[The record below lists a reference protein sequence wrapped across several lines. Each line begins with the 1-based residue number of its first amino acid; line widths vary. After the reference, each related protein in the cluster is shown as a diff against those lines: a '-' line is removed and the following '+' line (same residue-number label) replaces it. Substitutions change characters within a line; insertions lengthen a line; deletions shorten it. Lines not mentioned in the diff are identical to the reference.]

1 MASLW
6 PQALEK
12 HGRQREWWEGRRPGL
27 RTQGLL
33 GTEVGQGLS
42 RGVTC
47 DQPQGVGAEAR
58 APRDSSD
65 FPRPLG
71 EAFVWCGS
79 PSGPYICWLGDP
91 FS

>member
-1 MASLW
+1 M
-6 PQALEK
+6 
-12 HGRQREWWEGRRPGL
+12 L

-42 RGVTC
+42 RGVTS
-47 DQPQGVGAEAR
+47 DQPQGAGAEAR

-65 FPRPLG
+65 FPRPLW
-71 EAFVWCGS
+71 VWCGS
-79 PSGPYICWLGDP
+79 PSGLYICWLGDP